1 MLRKDKKRSP
11 SPAYI
16 YYSISCAMTT
26 ITIYDRALQT
36 KYLLYLFP
44 QITFMKE
51 SETKLWNKG
60 HKLKNK
66 YRRGTKDSVF
76 IGKAYLN
83 SSYNIRIG
91 KLF

>member
-1 MLRKDKKRSP
+1 
-11 SPAYI
+11 
-16 YYSISCAMTT
+16 
-26 ITIYDRALQT
+26 
-36 KYLLYLFP
+36 
-44 QITFMKE
+44 MKE